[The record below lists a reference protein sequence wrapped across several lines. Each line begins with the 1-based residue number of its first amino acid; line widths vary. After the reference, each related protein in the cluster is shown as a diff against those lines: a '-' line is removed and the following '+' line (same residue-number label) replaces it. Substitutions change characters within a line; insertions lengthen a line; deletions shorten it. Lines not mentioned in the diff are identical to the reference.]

1 MQGHVYWLT
10 VATEETA
17 IRLHGRQRRRR
28 AAAERAPGNSCAQML
43 ACCGWK
49 PDPAGSLCSPLQR
62 SPTSVP
68 FPLATKMSS
77 LWLLIYFSPASAH
90 PMHWLKPSAEPQRRA
105 GPGSSPLNLAVIAAQ
120 PPAPASA
127 AVSGASVLLLSPTR
141 SAPFLYAF
149 QKTPS
154 TQKDPAV
161 CKSKGRAQSWR
172 QCLGLKGFMCTGGD
186 LFHDTTNTAAKQQ
199 VRNCQHRAGTNT
211 RRAGA

>member
-28 AAAERAPGNSCAQML
+28 AAAERAPGSSCAQMF

-49 PDPAGSLCSPLQR
+49 PDRAGSLCSPLQR

-68 FPLATKMSS
+68 FPLAAKISS
-77 LWLLIYFSPASAH
+77 LWLLIYFSAASTH
-90 PMHWLKPSAEPQRRA
+90 PVHWLKPNAEPQRRA
-105 GPGSSPLNLAVIAAQ
+105 RPGSSPLNLAVIAAQ
-120 PPAPASA
+120 PPAPAALSC
-127 AVSGASVLLLSPTR
+127 ASVLLLSPTR
-141 SAPFLYAF
+141 SASFLYAF

-154 TQKDPAV
+154 AQKDPAV

-172 QCLGLKGFMCTGGD
+172 QCLGWKGLCALLGTYF
-186 LFHDTTNTAAKQQ
+186 TTRQTAAKQQ
-199 VRNCQHRAGTNT
+199 VRNRQHRAVTTNT